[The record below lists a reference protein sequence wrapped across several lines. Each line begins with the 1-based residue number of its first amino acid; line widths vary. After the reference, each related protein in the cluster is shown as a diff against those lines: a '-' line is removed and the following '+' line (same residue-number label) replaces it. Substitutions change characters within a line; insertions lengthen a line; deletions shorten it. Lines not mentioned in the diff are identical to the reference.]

1 MNESVAIDNS
11 VGVSGSAGASCDNAS
26 VEVGGAAGID
36 MSVEAHI
43 VADKHGLD
51 AGAAYNDVAYAE
63 ATAAGS
69 VGVDGVGGYSGS
81 ATAYVKTG
89 TELEGHVVAG
99 DHGVDVGGSASIG
112 NAAGVDAE
120 VTGSTRYTSET
131 VGAGVSIGEHFE
143 AGGSASATYDH
154 GVVSVGVSGD
164 VAALV
169 GLDVDVG
176 VSVDTK
182 QIAKDGKTAVDA
194 VAPVV
199 VPAVVPVIA
208 STTATAT
215 TAANTVAHTAT
226 SAANTVSKGVNS
238 ATNSVKNAFKKIKF

>member
-26 VEVGGAAGID
+26 VKVGGAVGID

-43 VADKHGLD
+43 VADKSGLD
-51 AGAAYNDVAYAE
+51 VGATYNDVAYAE

-81 ATAYVKTG
+81 ATVYVKTG
-89 TELEGHVVAG
+89 TELEGHMVAG
-99 DHGVDVGGSASIG
+99 DHGVDIGGGASIG

-120 VTGSTRYTSET
+120 ITGSTRYTSET

-169 GLDVDVG
+169 GLDVDVSVG
-176 VSVDTK
+176 VDTK
-182 QIAKDGKTAVDA
+182 QIAKDGKAVVDT

-199 VPAVVPVIA
+199 VPAVAPVA
-208 STTATAT
+208 TTAT
-215 TAANTVAHTAT
+215 TAANTVAHAAT
-226 SAANTVSKGVNS
+226 SAVNTVSKTAKS
-238 ATNSVKNAFKKIKF
+238 ATNSIKKAFKKIKI